1 MDAID
6 REWKELDL
14 KQMIDDYEEMDQA
27 EYAEF
32 MGDLLDDDTA
42 A

>member
-6 REWKELDL
+6 HEWEELDL

-32 MGDLLDDDTA
+32 MGDLLDD
-42 A
+42 